1 MEFSFTSKS
10 LPEKSKNKRF
20 LCSHL
25 RSMNLWLIL
34 IPVISAFIGW
44 VTNWVAIKMLFHP
57 RNPVNVLGIKIQG
70 IFPKRQEQ
78 FAEKLGK
85 LVSRELLSFS
95 DIEEKISNPENLKKV
110 LPMVETHIE
119 HFLRV
124 KLSNTMPMISM
135 FIGDKTIE
143 KLKGT
148 FMEELELLFPKVMKD
163 YSHTLKQQL
172 DLEHIVTEKVKA
184 FSGDKLEEILY
195 QVMAKEFR
203 FVEIIGGVLGFL
215 IGILQVFITLLTQ

>member
-1 MEFSFTSKS
+1 
-10 LPEKSKNKRF
+10 
-20 LCSHL
+20 
-25 RSMNLWLIL
+25 MNYWLIL

-57 RNPVNVLGIKIQG
+57 RNPVNVLGIRIQG

-110 LPMVETHIE
+110 LPMVETHID

-124 KLSNTMPMISM
+124 KLSESMPMISM

-143 KLKGT
+143 KLKVT
-148 FMEELELLFPKVMKD
+148 FMDELEILFPKVMKD
-163 YSHTLKQQL
+163 YTNTLKQQL

-215 IGILQVFITLLTQ
+215 IGILQVLLTLLTQ